1 MAEDA
6 NTEAN
11 PGYETTDA
19 RITPLAQTGFFIAL
33 LVVVSFVSMIV
44 LFKVFAYYQPL
55 FDEPVPPLA
64 AARIVNDAP
73 RLQIDPPAQKL
84 ILERN
89 VQETLNSYGWVDEQV
104 KVVRIPVDRAIDL
117 VSEGK
122 LQLITEATAAQ

>member
-1 MAEDA
+1 M
-6 NTEAN
+6 
-11 PGYETTDA
+11 
-19 RITPLAQTGFFIAL
+19 
-33 LVVVSFVSMIV
+33 
-44 LFKVFAYYQPL
+44 
-55 FDEPVPPLA
+55 PPLA
-64 AARIVNDAP
+64 AARIVNDGP

-122 LQLITEATAAQ
+122 LQLITEATVAQ